1 MTRRELMT
9 MGASAA
15 LASNVQASDP
25 RFGPVMTFAKH
36 LQWLS
41 FDKVAVFLEENDL
54 DGIEATVRKGGQVE
68 PENVERDLPRL
79 VEALEKRGRKV
90 VMITTDVND
99 AENPLSQRVIKT
111 ADSLG
116 IKWFRMAYYRYDLE
130 RPILAQLEEYHQTAM
145 RLADYLGGFQI
156 MGLYQNHASRNLVGG
171 PIWDL
176 HRLLEGIPADRVAA
190 VYDLR
195 HATVEGGLSW
205 PLTWR
210 VIRDRVRLIYM
221 KDFRWEGRKAVN
233 VPLGTGQVD
242 PALYEMVSTEVS
254 EGTPVSL
261 HMEYIDH
268 RDPAKQR
275 ECMEAITRDRQA
287 LRKLTGA

>member
-1 MTRRELMT
+1 MRL
-9 MGASAA
+9 GAAAA
-15 LASNVQASDP
+15 LASNARASDQ
-25 RFGPVMTFAKH
+25 RFGPVMVFAKH
-36 LQWLS
+36 LQWLA
-41 FDKVAVFLEENDL
+41 FDEVAVFLEENNL

-79 VEALEKRGRKV
+79 VEALDKRGRRV

-99 AENPLSQRVIKT
+99 ADNPLARRVIKT

-130 RPILAQLEEYHQTAM
+130 RPILAQLEGHRQTVM
-145 RLADYLGGFQI
+145 RLADYLSGFQI
-156 MGLYQNHASRNLVGG
+156 MGLYQNHAGRNLVGG

-176 HRLLEGIPADRVAA
+176 HRLLEGVPADRVAA
-190 VYDLR
+190 IYDLR

-205 PLTWR
+205 PVTWR
-210 VIRDRVRLIYM
+210 AIRDRVRLIYM
-221 KDFRWEGRKAVN
+221 KDFRWEGREAIN

-242 PALYEMVSTEVS
+242 PGLFDMVSTEVN

-275 ECMEAITRDRQA
+275 ECMEAIVRDRQA
-287 LRKLTGA
+287 LRELTGA

>member
-1 MTRRELMT
+1 MTRRELIR
-9 MGASAA
+9 MGASAG
-15 LASNVQASDP
+15 LASNVRASDQ

-36 LQWLS
+36 LQWLA
-41 FDKVAVFLEENDL
+41 FDELAVFLEENDL

-68 PENVERDLPRL
+68 PKNVERDLPRL
-79 VEALEKRGRKV
+79 VEALEKRGRRV

-99 AENPLSQRVIKT
+99 ADNPLSQRVIKT
-111 ADSLG
+111 ADSLR
-116 IKWFRMAYYRYDLE
+116 IKWFRMAYYRYDFE
-130 RPILAQLEEYHQTAM
+130 RPILAQLEEHRQTVM
-145 RLADYLGGFQI
+145 RLADYLSGFQI
-156 MGLYQNHASRNLVGG
+156 MGLYQNHAGRNLVGG

-176 HRLLEGIPADRVAA
+176 HRLLEGVPTDRVAA
-190 VYDLR
+190 IYDLR

-205 PLTWR
+205 PVTWR

-221 KDFRWEGRKAVN
+221 KDFRWEGRNAIN

-242 PALYEMVSTEVS
+242 PALFDMVSTEIS

-275 ECMEAITRDRQA
+275 ECMEAIVRDRQA
-287 LRKLTGA
+287 LRELTGA

>member
-1 MTRRELMT
+1 MR

-15 LASNVQASDP
+15 LASNVRASDQ
-25 RFGPVMTFAKH
+25 RFGPVMAFAKH

-41 FDKVAVFLEENDL
+41 FDEVAVFLEENDL

-79 VEALEKRGRKV
+79 VAALEKRGRRA
-90 VMITTDVND
+90 VMITTDAND
-99 AENPLSQRVIKT
+99 ADNPLSQRVIKT

-130 RPILAQLEEYHQTAM
+130 RPILAQLEEHRQTVM
-145 RLADYLGGFQI
+145 RLADYLSGFQI
-156 MGLYQNHASRNLVGG
+156 TGLYQNHAGRNLVGG

-176 HRLLEGIPADRVAA
+176 HRLLEGVPADRVAA
-190 VYDLR
+190 IYDLR

-205 PLTWR
+205 PVSWR
-210 VIRDRVRLIYM
+210 MIRDRVRLIYM
-221 KDFRWEGRKAVN
+221 KDFRWEGRKAIN
-233 VPLGTGQVD
+233 VPLGTGRVD
-242 PALYEMVSTEVS
+242 PALFDMVSTEVS
-254 EGTPVSL
+254 EGTPLSL

-275 ECMEAITRDRQA
+275 ECMEAIVRDRQA
-287 LRKLTGA
+287 LRELTGA

>member
-1 MTRRELMT
+1 MTRRELIR
-9 MGASAA
+9 MGASAG
-15 LASNVQASDP
+15 LASNVRASDQ

-36 LQWLS
+36 LQWLA
-41 FDKVAVFLEENDL
+41 FDELAVFLEENDL

-68 PENVERDLPRL
+68 PKNVERDLPRL
-79 VEALEKRGRKV
+79 VEALEKRGRRV

-99 AENPLSQRVIKT
+99 ADNPLSQRVIKT
-111 ADSLG
+111 ADSLR
-116 IKWFRMAYYRYDLE
+116 IKWFRMAYYRYDFE
-130 RPILAQLEEYHQTAM
+130 RPILAQLEEHRQTVM
-145 RLADYLGGFQI
+145 RLADYLSGFQI
-156 MGLYQNHASRNLVGG
+156 MGLYQNHAGRNLVGG

-176 HRLLEGIPADRVAA
+176 HRLLEGVPTDRVAA
-190 VYDLR
+190 IYDLR

-205 PLTWR
+205 PVTWR

-221 KDFRWEGRKAVN
+221 KDFRWEGRKAIN

-242 PALYEMVSTEVS
+242 PALFDMVSTEIS

-275 ECMEAITRDRQA
+275 ECMEAIVRDRQA
-287 LRKLTGA
+287 LRELTGA